1 MNIEQLICTKD
12 YEFLKTNKH
21 LGDKFIFLTLGGSY
35 AYGTNIETSDV
46 DVRGCCLNTKAELL
60 GMSNFEQFIDNR
72 TDTTIYG
79 FNKLIK
85 LLTNC
90 NPNTIELLGCKKE
103 HYFLLTHIAQDLIN
117 NRKMFLSQKAVI
129 SFSGY
134 AMQQLRRLQNF
145 LARDKYTQTE
155 KEKHIKTSIEAAM
168 LNFNTRYT
176 QFEEGFI
183 KLNID
188 KSFRQDLETEI
199 FVDVNLK
206 HYPLRDYKNIFSEMN
221 NIIKD
226 YNKLNKRNKKKD
238 NQHLNKHAMHLV
250 RLYLMCLDI
259 LEKEEVIT
267 YRQNDLEL
275 LMSIR
280 NGYFQNPDN
289 TYRKE
294 FFELIDDLEKQL
306 QYAKDN
312 TSLPHSPDYEKIEN
326 FVIEVNEKVV
336 NNNINF

>member
-1 MNIEQLICTKD
+1 MNIEKLIYTKD
-12 YEFLKTNKH
+12 YDFLKTNKH
-21 LGDKFIFLTLGGSY
+21 LGDKLIFLTLGGSY

-103 HYFLLTHIAQDLIN
+103 HYFLLTPIAQDLIN

-280 NGYFQNPDN
+280 NGCFQNPDN

-294 FFELIDDLEKQL
+294 FFELIDDLEKRL

-312 TSLPHSPDYEKIEN
+312 TSLAQSPDYKKIED
-326 FVIEVNEKVV
+326 FVIVVNEKV
-336 NNNINF
+336 INKFL

>member
-1 MNIEQLICTKD
+1 MNIEKLIYTKD
-12 YEFLKTNKH
+12 YDFLKTNKH
-21 LGDKFIFLTLGGSY
+21 LGDKLIFLTLGGSY

-103 HYFLLTHIAQDLIN
+103 HYFLLTPIAQDLIN

-155 KEKHIKTSIEAAM
+155 KEKHIKTSIEAGM

-176 QFEEGFI
+176 EFEEGFI

-280 NGYFQNPDN
+280 NGCFQNPDN

-294 FFELIDDLEKQL
+294 FFELIDDLEKRL

-312 TSLPHSPDYEKIEN
+312 TSLAQSPDYKKIED
-326 FVIEVNEKVV
+326 FVIVVNEKV
-336 NNNINF
+336 INKFL

>member
-1 MNIEQLICTKD
+1 MNIEKLIYTKD
-12 YEFLKTNKH
+12 YDFLKTNKH
-21 LGDKFIFLTLGGSY
+21 LGDKLIFLTLGGSY

-103 HYFLLTHIAQDLIN
+103 HYFLLTPIAQDLIN

-176 QFEEGFI
+176 EFEEGFI

-280 NGYFQNPDN
+280 NGCFQNPDN

-294 FFELIDDLEKQL
+294 FFELIDDLEKRL

-312 TSLPHSPDYEKIEN
+312 TSLAQSPDYKKIED
-326 FVIEVNEKVV
+326 FVIGVNEKV
-336 NNNINF
+336 INKFL

>member
-1 MNIEQLICTKD
+1 MNIEKLIYTKD
-12 YEFLKTNKH
+12 YDFLKTNKH
-21 LGDKFIFLTLGGSY
+21 LGDKLIFLTLGGSY

-103 HYFLLTHIAQDLIN
+103 HYFLLTPIAQDLIN
-117 NRKMFLSQKAVI
+117 NRKMFLSQKAVN

-155 KEKHIKTSIEAAM
+155 KEKHIKTSIEAGM

-188 KSFRQDLETEI
+188 KSFKQDLETEI

-280 NGYFQNPDN
+280 NGCFQNPDN

-294 FFELIDDLEKQL
+294 FFELIDDLEKRL

-312 TSLPHSPDYEKIEN
+312 TSLAQSPDYKKIED
-326 FVIEVNEKVV
+326 FVIGVNEKV
-336 NNNINF
+336 INKFL

>member
-1 MNIEQLICTKD
+1 MNIEKLIYTKD
-12 YEFLKTNKH
+12 YDFLKTNKH
-21 LGDKFIFLTLGGSY
+21 LGDKLIFLTLGGSY

-103 HYFLLTHIAQDLIN
+103 HYFLLTPIAQDLIN
-117 NRKMFLSQKAVI
+117 NRKMFLSQKAVN

-155 KEKHIKTSIEAAM
+155 KEKHIKTSIEAGM

-280 NGYFQNPDN
+280 NGCFQNPDN

-294 FFELIDDLEKQL
+294 FFELIDDLEKRL

-312 TSLPHSPDYEKIEN
+312 TSLAQSPDYKKIED
-326 FVIEVNEKVV
+326 FVIGVNEKV
-336 NNNINF
+336 INKFL

>member
-1 MNIEQLICTKD
+1 MNIEKLIYTKD
-12 YEFLKTNKH
+12 YDFLKTNKH
-21 LGDKFIFLTLGGSY
+21 LGDKLIFLTLGGSY

-60 GMSNFEQFIDNR
+60 GTSNFEQFIDNR

-103 HYFLLTHIAQDLIN
+103 HYFLLTPIAQDLIN

-176 QFEEGFI
+176 EFEEGFI

-280 NGYFQNPDN
+280 NGCFQNPDN

-294 FFELIDDLEKQL
+294 FFELIDDLEKRL

-312 TSLPHSPDYEKIEN
+312 TSLAQSPDYKKIED
-326 FVIEVNEKVV
+326 FVIGVNEKV
-336 NNNINF
+336 INKFL

>member
-1 MNIEQLICTKD
+1 MNIEKLIYTKD
-12 YEFLKTNKH
+12 YDFLKTNKH
-21 LGDKFIFLTLGGSY
+21 LGDKLIFLTLGGSY

-79 FNKLIK
+79 FNKPIK

-103 HYFLLTHIAQDLIN
+103 HYFLLTPIAQDLIN

-280 NGYFQNPDN
+280 NGCFQNPDN

-294 FFELIDDLEKQL
+294 FFELIDDLEKRL

-312 TSLPHSPDYEKIEN
+312 TSLAQSPDYKKIED
-326 FVIEVNEKVV
+326 FVIVVNEKV
-336 NNNINF
+336 INKFL

>member
-1 MNIEQLICTKD
+1 MNIEKLIYTKD
-12 YEFLKTNKH
+12 YDFLKTNKH
-21 LGDKFIFLTLGGSY
+21 LGDKLIFLTLGGSY

-103 HYFLLTHIAQDLIN
+103 HYFLLTPIAQDLIN

-280 NGYFQNPDN
+280 NGCFQNPDN

-294 FFELIDDLEKQL
+294 FFELIDDLEKRL

-312 TSLPHSPDYEKIEN
+312 TSLAQSPDYKKIED
-326 FVIEVNEKVV
+326 FVIGVNEKV
-336 NNNINF
+336 INKFL

>member
-21 LGDKFIFLTLGGSY
+21 LGDKLIFLTLGGSY

-46 DVRGCCLNTKAELL
+46 DVRGCYLNTKAELL
-60 GMSNFEQFIDNR
+60 GTSKFEQFIDNR
-72 TDTTIYG
+72 TDTTIYS
-79 FNKLIK
+79 FNKLVK

-103 HYFLLTHIAQDLIN
+103 HYFLLTPIAQDLID
-117 NRKMFLSQKAVI
+117 NRKMFLSKKSVN

-155 KEKHIKTSIEAAM
+155 KEKHIRTSIEVAM
-168 LNFNTRYT
+168 LNFSDRYT
-176 QFEEGFI
+176 QFEEGSI
-183 KLNID
+183 RLSID
-188 KSFRQDLETEI
+188 KSLRQDLETEI
-199 FVDVNLK
+199 FIDVNLK
-206 HYPLRDYKNIFSEMN
+206 HYPLRDYKNILSEMN

-259 LEKEEVIT
+259 LEKEEIIT
-267 YRQNDLEL
+267 YRQNDLKL

-280 NGYFQNPDN
+280 NGCFQNPDN

>member
-1 MNIEQLICTKD
+1 MNIEKLIYTKD
-12 YEFLKTNKH
+12 YDFLKTNKH
-21 LGDKFIFLTLGGSY
+21 LGDKLIFLTLGGSY

-46 DVRGCCLNTKAELL
+46 DVRGCCLNTKTELL
-60 GMSNFEQFIDNR
+60 GTSKFEQFIDNR

-103 HYFLLTHIAQDLIN
+103 HYFLLTPIAQDLIN

-280 NGYFQNPDN
+280 NGCFQNPDN

-294 FFELIDDLEKQL
+294 FFELIDDLEKRL

-312 TSLPHSPDYEKIEN
+312 TSLAQSPDYKKIED
-326 FVIEVNEKVV
+326 FVIGVNEKV
-336 NNNINF
+336 INKFL

>member
-1 MNIEQLICTKD
+1 MNIEKLIYTKD
-12 YEFLKTNKH
+12 YDFLKTNKH
-21 LGDKFIFLTLGGSY
+21 LGDKLIFLTLGGSY

-103 HYFLLTHIAQDLIN
+103 HYFLLTPIAQDLIN
-117 NRKMFLSQKAVI
+117 NRKMFLSQKAVN

-155 KEKHIKTSIEAAM
+155 KEKHIKTSIEAGM

-188 KSFRQDLETEI
+188 KSFKQDLEMEI

-206 HYPLRDYKNIFSEMN
+206 HYPLRDYKNIFSEIN

-280 NGYFQNPDN
+280 NGCFQNPDN

-294 FFELIDDLEKQL
+294 FFELIDDLEKRL

-312 TSLPHSPDYEKIEN
+312 TSLAQSPDYKKIED
-326 FVIEVNEKVV
+326 FVIGVNEKV
-336 NNNINF
+336 INKFL

>member
-1 MNIEQLICTKD
+1 MNIEKLIYTKD
-12 YEFLKTNKH
+12 YDFLKTNKH
-21 LGDKFIFLTLGGSY
+21 LGDKLIFLTLGGSY

-103 HYFLLTHIAQDLIN
+103 HYFLLTPIAQDLIN

-176 QFEEGFI
+176 EFEEGFI

-280 NGYFQNPDN
+280 NGCFQNPDN

-294 FFELIDDLEKQL
+294 FFELIDDLEKRL

-312 TSLPHSPDYEKIEN
+312 TSLAQSPDYKKIED
-326 FVIEVNEKVV
+326 FVIVVNEKV
-336 NNNINF
+336 INKFL

>member
-1 MNIEQLICTKD
+1 MNIEKLIYTKD
-12 YEFLKTNKH
+12 YDFLKTNKH
-21 LGDKFIFLTLGGSY
+21 LGDKLIFLTLGGSY

-60 GMSNFEQFIDNR
+60 GTSKFEQFIDNR

-103 HYFLLTHIAQDLIN
+103 HYFLLTPIAQDLIN

-280 NGYFQNPDN
+280 NGCFQNPDN

-294 FFELIDDLEKQL
+294 FFELIDDLEKRL

-312 TSLPHSPDYEKIEN
+312 TSLAQSPDYKKIED
-326 FVIEVNEKVV
+326 FVIGVNEKV
-336 NNNINF
+336 INKFL

>member
-103 HYFLLTHIAQDLIN
+103 HYFLLTPIAQDLIN